1 MVQCFAPDCNHQSE
15 RETCKFFRFPK
26 DPSELNWWKKLLRQV
41 YFGILFTPGCGV
53 TNKNEL

>member
-26 DPSELNWWKKLLRQV
+26 DLSELNWWKKALKVSIFWHSLRTTLWRDEQD
-41 YFGILFTPGCGV
+41 
-53 TNKNEL
+53 EL